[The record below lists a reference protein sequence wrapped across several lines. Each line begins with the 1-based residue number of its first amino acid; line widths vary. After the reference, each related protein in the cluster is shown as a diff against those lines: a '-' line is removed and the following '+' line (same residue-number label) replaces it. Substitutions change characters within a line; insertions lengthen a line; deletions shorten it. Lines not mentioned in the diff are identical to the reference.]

1 MQTFTTNTPHQL
13 AIHATDLINYYLDSV
28 IDELS
33 TSQEARQA
41 LLLSYTSYRALRP
54 PKPTYSQFAADNAIP
69 TDWWHNRLRLLQLLG
84 GSHGAASNYDLAGIL
99 SRITPFSQELV
110 PETIVLSGRQGKHR
124 EAIRLLVH
132 GLGDYDTAIRY
143 CLLGGSGTYSPTSS
157 SLPSDA
163 QPSHGRQMALFSYL
177 LEEFLKIGDVD
188 QQITQTSQL
197 LERFARWFEVEQ
209 VLACVP
215 DGWAVERLQTFLVCA
230 IRVLVAERNETSVV
244 KALVGVEN
252 LGVSGEVVEKVVDMG
267 AVVQHEEIR
276 ELDEE

>member
-1 MQTFTTNTPHQL
+1 MN
-13 AIHATDLINYYLDSV
+13 
-28 IDELS
+28 ELS
-33 TSQEARQA
+33 TSEEARET

-54 PKPTYSQFAADNAIP
+54 PKPTYSQFAADNTLSA
-69 TDWWHNRLRLLQLLG
+69 DWWHNRLRLLQLLG
-84 GSHGAASNYDLAGIL
+84 GSHGAASTYDLAGIL
-99 SRITPFSQELV
+99 SRIEPFSQELV

-124 EAIRLLVH
+124 EAISLLVH

-177 LEEFLKIGDVD
+177 LEEFLRIEDID
-188 QQITQTSQL
+188 QQITQTSEL
-197 LERFARWFEVEQ
+197 LERFAPWFEVEQ
-209 VLACVP
+209 VLGCVP

-230 IRVLVAERNETSVV
+230 IRVLVAERNETGIV

-252 LGVSGEVVEKVVDMG
+252 LDLSGQVIEKGVSIGG
-267 AVVQHEEIR
+267 VVQ
-276 ELDEE
+276 DEPRKSKNS